1 MVEFEEEFGEK
12 RVGLFNSKN
21 DAINEAKNLIW
32 AIGRGDKST
41 FSYNAYWKVWT
52 NDPSGM
58 QDGSYSIRKVE
69 WYELE
74 SRDNKWNGSKI
85 KKKKDTQFY
94 PNGY

>member
-1 MVEFEEEFGEK
+1 MEDSLEIYQDVLKISNESTQWELVEFEEEFGEK

-69 WYELE
+69 
-74 SRDNKWNGSKI
+74 
-85 KKKKDTQFY
+85 
-94 PNGY
+94 